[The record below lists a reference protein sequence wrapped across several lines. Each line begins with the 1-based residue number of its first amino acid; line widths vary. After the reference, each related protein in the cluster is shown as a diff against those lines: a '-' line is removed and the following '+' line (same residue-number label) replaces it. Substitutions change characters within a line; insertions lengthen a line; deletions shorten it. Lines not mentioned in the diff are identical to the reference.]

1 MCLCMCV
8 CVCMCVYVCV
18 HVCSPMF
25 GFRFYRTWLT
35 TCSSRR
41 RPTWLCSMT
50 SSLVTLSAHVN
61 LLYVW
66 LPWDRIWRE
75 RLWSSSPFSKTLINT
90 GCITCCGATAKELQ
104 PMLPPQGMLIIPPA
118 PSPGIVIASL
128 PSLSL
133 LPSLLSS
140 SLSFPPP
147 VLCLPPYCGFF
158 FFYICHHSNWCTPY
172 G

>member
-1 MCLCMCV
+1 
-8 CVCMCVYVCV
+8 MCVYVCV
-18 HVCSPMF
+18 HHVCSPMF
-25 GFRFYRTWLT
+25 GFRFYRTWPT

-50 SSLVTLSAHVN
+50 SSPVTLSAHVN

-90 GCITCCGATAKELQ
+90 GYTTCCGATVKELQ

-118 PSPGIVIASL
+118 PSPGIVIASH

-133 LPSLLSS
+133 LPSPPFSPLLLSLLPS
-140 SLSFPPP
+140 PCPLLPSL
-147 VLCLPPYCGFF
+147 LWFF